1 MVPIDRTRGCLNFQL
16 RRTSRLLGRYY
27 DDALRPI
34 GLRIT
39 QFNILAVLAQTGPIA
54 ITALAEV
61 LGLERSALAR
71 NLKPITRKKF
81 VILSTGSDKRTRIV
95 KLAHGGKLKL
105 DEALPKW
112 DYAQRQLVKDL
123 GHSRAVALGQTLSK
137 IRTALGKHYYSA
149 DNPHNIK
156 RRFEIT

>member
-1 MVPIDRTRGCLNFQL
+1 MVPIDRTQGCLNFQL

-39 QFNILAVLAQTGPIA
+39 QFNILAVLAQMGPIT

-71 NLKPITRKKF
+71 NLKPITRKRF
-81 VILSTGSDKRTRIV
+81 VILSIGSDKRTRIV
-95 KLAHGGKLKL
+95 KLAYGGNLKL

-112 DYAQRQLVKDL
+112 DYAQRQLVQNL
-123 GHSRAVALGQTLSK
+123 GRGRAVALGQTLSK
-137 IRTALGKHYYSA
+137 IRTVLGK
-149 DNPHNIK
+149 
-156 RRFEIT
+156 RR